1 VADIFISYA
10 RATAQAA
17 ELACAALRRAG
28 YSVWFD
34 AELQLHRAYT
44 HQIEEQLAEARA
56 VLVLWSADATRS
68 EWVLSEANRAREERK
83 LVQATLEPVRL
94 PMPFDQLQCADLLNW
109 RGEADA
115 RGWQSALATIATLVS
130 QTTPTPIT
138 PRPPSHQNRPR
149 ESERRHLTFLS
160 AGIAGGAGLAA
171 GLDPEDWHAV
181 LSGWK
186 AAAAPILARFDGQPS
201 WTADTL
207 TAHFGWPVAHEDA
220 AERAVRA
227 ALALATEAQAVAA
240 RFRAILPGGF
250 RVQLAVHNGTMLV
263 TPAADDRVEF
273 VGDAPEVAALARA
286 AAPPDGLVVTD
297 TLRQLVEARF
307 QLEPLATAAAAGGPL
322 FRVAGLREESAVPR
336 AWHGTRLYG
345 REDEMLL
352 LGSRWRRAVEGE
364 GQYVLVRGDPGIGK
378 SRLVAEF
385 RASLAGKPHGW
396 IDLAGTSLSLNT
408 PYHPVT
414 TMLRRV
420 IDERGGDPLEALTA
434 MIAPSGAGAEGLA
447 LVAEMLGIP
456 GAATDEVVSLSPDQR
471 RRRLLGVLAEWL
483 FARTRTTP
491 LVLAVEDLHW
501 VDPSTL
507 ELVQMLADQAASEP
521 LLLLA
526 TSRSEFRPGWPE
538 RSHYSTL
545 SLGRLSAK
553 QTREL
558 AAEALG
564 EGADAELLE
573 AVIKRAD
580 GVPLFAE
587 ELARLLAERRG
598 EAGAAIPATL
608 RDSLAARLDRL
619 GPAREYAQIG
629 SVLGREFGFP
639 LLLAVSGEDEAM
651 LEEGLDQLVDAELL
665 QVRGSPPRASYQFR
679 HALLQDTAYEMLT
692 RGRRRELHGRAA
704 RAIAEQFPAIA
715 ENQPEVVAIH
725 LTRAGEQAPAIA
737 AWDTAAQAA
746 YGRRAFREA
755 ESHYRQA
762 LDVLAA
768 MPEGPERDD
777 RELELLSGLNRVL
790 QLTHGYAGRETVVA
804 AERAKALAEKSG
816 NLVKLIREEA
826 RVWRALI
833 VQGDYAG
840 CTALADHILDLSRQE
855 GENPGRMIFA
865 YNAQVQTRYYT
876 GDFPGVERYFPLL
889 EPLIATA
896 EMKQAPGN
904 NGVALGIGA
913 LTAALFGRQEEADRR
928 IAASFAFAETSQ
940 NPYDLCMALHFRAL
954 LCNQRNDLPCA
965 TEAATRLR
973 AVAQENDFSY
983 MYALAGL
990 TLGRAR
996 SAAGDP
1002 EGGIAELRAAIDALT
1017 AVGARLGVASVLARV
1032 AEAQL
1037 KLGDPAA
1044 AVQTARRALQLNPL
1058 ERVYHPDAGQVLARA
1073 LLAVGDRDA
1082 ARETLRTALA
1092 DAADMGAIAIE
1103 LPPALD
1109 LARLLAE
1116 DGDPAAARALLAP
1129 LLARLEGDLSVG
1141 GDAEARAFL
1150 AGLAA

>member
-10 RATAQAA
+10 RGTAQAA

-44 HQIEEQLAEARA
+44 HQIEEQLVEARA

-83 LVQATLEPVRL
+83 LVQASLEAVRL

-115 RGWQSALATIATLVS
+115 RGWQAALASIATLVGQAGS
-130 QTTPTPIT
+130 PAAA

-181 LSGWK
+181 LSAWK
-186 AAAAPILARFDGQPS
+186 NAAAPILARYDGQPT
-201 WTADTL
+201 WAADTL

-227 ALALATEAQAVAA
+227 ALALAAEAQAVAT

-250 RVQLAVHNGTMLV
+250 RVQLAVHNGTVLV
-263 TPAADDRVEF
+263 TPAGDERVEF
-273 VGDAPEVAALARA
+273 AGDAPEIAALARA
-286 AAPPDGLVVTD
+286 AAPPDGLVVTQA
-297 TLRQLVEARF
+297 LRQLVEARF
-307 QLEPLATAAAAGGPL
+307 LLEPLPSASAAGPL
-322 FRVAGLREESAVPR
+322 FRVLGAREDGAAPPAR
-336 AWHGTRLYG
+336 HGTRLYG
-345 REDEMLL
+345 REDEMHL
-352 LGSRWRRAVEGE
+352 LGSRWRRATEGE

-385 RASLAGKPHGW
+385 RASLAGQPHGW

-420 IDERGGDPLEALTA
+420 IDERGGDPLEALSA
-434 MIAPSGAGAEGLA
+434 MIAPAGAGAEGLA

-456 GAATDEVVSLSPDQR
+456 GAASAEVTSLSPDQR
-471 RRRLLGVLAEWL
+471 RRRLLGVLVEWL

-526 TSRSEFRPGWPE
+526 TSRTEFRPGWPE
-538 RSHYSTL
+538 RSHHSTL
-545 SLGRLSAK
+545 SLGRLNAK

-564 EGADAELLE
+564 EGADAELLD

-619 GPAREYAQIG
+619 GSAREFAQIG

-639 LLLAVSGEDEAM
+639 LLLAVSGEEEAV
-651 LEEGLDQLVDAELL
+651 LEQALLQLVDAELL

-704 RAIAEQFPAIA
+704 RAIADHFPAIA

-737 AWDTAAQAA
+737 AWETAAHAA
-746 YGRRAFREA
+746 YSRRAFREA

-762 LDVLAA
+762 LTVLEA
-768 MPEGPERDD
+768 MPEGTERDD

-840 CTALADHILDLSRQE
+840 CAALADHILDLSRQE

-876 GDFPGVERYFPLL
+876 GDFAGVEQYFPRL

-896 EMKQAPGN
+896 GLKQAPGN

-928 IAASFAFAETSQ
+928 IAVSFAFAEASQ

-954 LCNQRNDLPCA
+954 LCGQRKDLPCA

-973 AVAQENDFSY
+973 AVAEENAFSY
-983 MYALAGL
+983 MVALASL
-990 TLGRAR
+990 TLGQAR

-1002 EGGIAELRAAIDALT
+1002 AGGIAELRAAIDALT
-1017 AVGARLGVASVLARV
+1017 AVGASLGVASVLARV

-1037 KLGDPAA
+1037 KLGDPAEA
-1044 AVQTARRALQLNPL
+1044 IQTARRALQLNPL
-1058 ERVYHPDAGQVLARA
+1058 ERVYHPNAAQALAQA
-1073 LLAVGDRDA
+1073 LLAAGDREG
-1082 ARETLRTALA
+1082 ARETLRATLA
-1092 DAADMGAIAIE
+1092 DAADMGAIAVE

-1116 DGDPAAARALLAP
+1116 DGDPAAARALLEP

-1150 AGLAA
+1150 ASLAA